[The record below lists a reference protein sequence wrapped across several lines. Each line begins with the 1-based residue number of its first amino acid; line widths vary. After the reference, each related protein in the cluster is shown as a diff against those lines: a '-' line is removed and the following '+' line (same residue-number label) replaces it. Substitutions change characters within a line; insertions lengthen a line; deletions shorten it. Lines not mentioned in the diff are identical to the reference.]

1 MRNPV
6 LEYDKKLK
14 PYARQLR
21 GSMTDAE
28 LRLWGRLRGKQIN
41 GVPFYRQKP
50 LGPYIVDFY
59 AAKAGL
65 VIEIDGAQHVEPA
78 HQARD
83 DVRDAWL
90 AQQGLKVLRFDNLQ
104 VLQETEAVLERIW
117 SVVKDRIGV
126 WGEEREISTLP
137 PLKKGD

>member
-1 MRNPV
+1 M

-21 GSMTDAE
+21 GGMTDAE
-28 LRLWGRLRGKQIN
+28 LRLWGRLRARQIN
-41 GVPFYRQKP
+41 SVQFYRQKP

-59 AAKAGL
+59 AAKARL
-65 VIEIDGAQHVEPA
+65 VIEIDGAQHFEPA

-83 DVRDAWL
+83 SVRDEWL

-104 VLQETEAVLERIW
+104 VLQETEAVLEQILD
-117 SVVKDRIGV
+117 VVKDRMG
-126 WGEEREISTLP
+126 G
-137 PLKKGD
+137 